1 MRILVTNDDGVY
13 SPGLLALKQSLA
25 PLGEVVVVA
34 PDRPRSATGHA
45 ITLHKP
51 LRIREVKLPDG
62 STAHA
67 VNGTPA
73 DCVVLGYHIVMEQRC
88 SIVASGINPGAN
100 LGWDVNYSGTVAAAL
115 EGAILD
121 VPSFA
126 LSIVTEAEPDAVDY
140 SLAAGFAARL
150 ARTLE
155 GDSTMKRVC
164 LNVNVPEGGRA
175 DLRSVAVT
183 RQGSQQYENGIDVT
197 KDPAGKPCYWFG
209 GVLLTGEAE
218 PGTDVAAIQ
227 EQRIS
232 VTPLG
237 LDLTAH
243 GVLPQLR
250 EWELD

>member
-13 SPGLLALKQSLA
+13 SPGLLALKQSLSN
-25 PLGEVVVVA
+25 LGEVVVVA

-51 LRIREVKLPDG
+51 LRIRAVKLPDG
-62 STAHA
+62 SMAHA

-88 SIVASGINPGAN
+88 SVVASGINPGAN

-126 LSIVTEAEPDAVDY
+126 ISIVTEVEPDDVDY
-140 SLAAGFAARL
+140 SLAAGFAVRVARSI
-150 ARTLE
+150 E
-155 GDSTMKRVC
+155 GDSALKRVC
-164 LNVNVPEGGRA
+164 LNVNVPEGSRA
-175 DLRSVAVT
+175 DLRSVAIT

-209 GVLLTGEAE
+209 GVLLSGESE
-218 PGTDVAAIQ
+218 PGTDVAAIR
-227 EQRIS
+227 EHRIS

-243 GVLPQLR
+243 ALLP
-250 EWELD
+250 ELEDWKLD